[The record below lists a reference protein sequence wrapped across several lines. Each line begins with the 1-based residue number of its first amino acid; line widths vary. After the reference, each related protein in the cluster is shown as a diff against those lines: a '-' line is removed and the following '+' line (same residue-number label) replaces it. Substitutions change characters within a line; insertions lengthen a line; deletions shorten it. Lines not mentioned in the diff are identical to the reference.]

1 MSASK
6 RAAYYKNLNIQPAAQ
21 NGTSGD
27 HERSGSGSGS
37 GNSDAVE
44 MEELTRAMK
53 ASEEKEA
60 REKREHENGGKQH
73 LYGRGEHQQHHSK
86 GGVPNGDAVPRHK
99 AVPVENA
106 HGDRMAE

>member
-6 RAAYYKNLNIQPAAQ
+6 RAAYYKNLNIHPAAAQ

-27 HERSGSGSGS
+27 HERSGSGNG
-37 GNSDAVE
+37 DAVE

-60 REKREHENGGKQH
+60 REKRQHENGGKQH
-73 LYGRGEHQQHHSK
+73 LYGHGEQQPQHRHSN
-86 GGVPNGDAVPRHK
+86 GGVPNGDAVPRGHK
-99 AVPVENA
+99 AESNW
-106 HGDRMAE
+106 